1 MVSETRYARVVP
13 YIETASVVLSVD
25 DASLRPALDAAA
37 TAASQACPSASL
49 QAEPCAYRVTLDAMT
64 RASVTLTR
72 EDIVRVE
79 RAARAAFERR
89 GFVVIGRLM

>member
-1 MVSETRYARVVP
+1 MSETRYARVVP
-13 YIETASVVLSVD
+13 YVETASVVLSVD

-37 TAASQACPSASL
+37 TAASQACPSAAL
-49 QAEPCAYRVTLDAMT
+49 HAETCAYRVTLDPT
-64 RASVTLTR
+64 TCASVTLTR
-72 EDIVRVE
+72 DAVVQVE